1 MLASNKTNQ
10 NNSVWTLAD
19 WESLERRTRER
30 VLAESSEGA
39 VWSVINREARGVMR
53 AYTTSF
59 FIVSRFLPAVK
70 RAEVEAVYAAV
81 RYPDE
86 IVDTFPLG
94 RDERLRKLDEWG
106 DGYEEGLAAASM
118 REAVRRGVPCF
129 LASFTSVVRER
140 GIPPEHYRAFLAAMR
155 HDAAPRPFATLADLI
170 ENYIYG
176 SAVVVGYFLTYV
188 YGASARENFPRALS
202 SARALG
208 IALQLTNFLRDVGED
223 KRRGRVYLPLDLLR
237 EEGIAAAFAA
247 ADGDACVELDLNNAH
262 QRYALA
268 KVLRQ
273 LASMAESYYTDAEHD
288 LDAFSPDC
296 QPAIRACIRV
306 YRRLNERIGQSPD
319 GIMHRESVPASE
331 KFAVLPPS
339 KYWRIPLAYLRR

>member
-1 MLASNKTNQ
+1 MLASNRKHQ
-10 NNSVWTLAD
+10 HNSAWSLAD

-30 VLAESSEGA
+30 ALAEVSERAAWLA
-39 VWSVINREARGVMR
+39 VNKEARAVMR

-59 FIVSRFLPAVK
+59 FIVSRFLPAEK

-86 IVDTFPLG
+86 IVDTFPL
-94 RDERLRKLDEWG
+94 RREERLRKLDEWG
-106 DGYEEGLAAASM
+106 EGYEEGLAAASL
-118 REAVRRGVPCF
+118 REALRRGVPCF
-129 LASFTSVVRER
+129 LASFTRVVRER
-140 GIPPEHYRAFLAAMR
+140 GIPPEHYRAFLTAMR
-155 HDAAPRPFATLADLI
+155 HDAAPRPFASLADLI

-176 SAVVVGYFLTYV
+176 SAVVVGYFLTHV
-188 YGASARENFPRALS
+188 YGASAQENFPRALS

-223 KRRGRVYLPLDLLR
+223 QRRGRVYLPLDMLR
-237 EEGIAAAFAA
+237 EEGIAANAA
-247 ADGDACVELDLNNAH
+247 NACAELDLNNGH

-268 KVLRQ
+268 RVLRQ
-273 LASMAESYYTDAEHD
+273 LASLAESYYTDAEHD

-296 QPAIRACIRV
+296 RPAIRACIGV

-319 GIMHRESVPASE
+319 GIMHRASVPVSE

>member
-1 MLASNKTNQ
+1 MLASNKRNK
-10 NNSVWTLAD
+10 
-19 WESLERRTRER
+19 
-30 VLAESSEGA
+30 SSN
-39 VWSVINREARGVMR
+39 VWSAEDWATVERETRRRALQAETEPATWKIINQQARAVMR
-53 AYTTSF
+53 AYSTSF
-59 FIVSRFLPAVK
+59 FIVSRFLPATK
-70 RAEVEAVYAAV
+70 RGQVEAVYAAV

-94 RDERLRKLDEWG
+94 RVWRLRQLDEWG
-106 DGYEEGLAAASM
+106 DAYEEGLAAASIKDAL
-118 REAVRRGVPCF
+118 RAGVPCF
-129 LASFTSVVRER
+129 LASFTRVVRER
-140 GIPPEHYRAFLAAMR
+140 GIPPEHYRAFLRAMR
-155 HDAAPRPFATLADLI
+155 HDAAPRPFQTLADLI

-176 SAVVVGYFLTYV
+176 SAIVVGYFLAYV
-188 YGASARENFPRALS
+188 YGASAKENFPRALE

-223 KRRGRVYLPLDLLR
+223 QRRGRVYLPLDMLR
-237 EEGIAAAFAA
+237 TEGIVAANDAAAA
-247 ADGDACVELDLNNAH
+247 VELDLNNPH

-273 LASMAESYYTDAEHD
+273 LASIAESYYTDAEHD

-296 QPAIRACIRV
+296 RTAIRACISV

-319 GIMHRESVPASE
+319 GVMHRESVPASE
-331 KFAVLPPS
+331 KFGVLPPS